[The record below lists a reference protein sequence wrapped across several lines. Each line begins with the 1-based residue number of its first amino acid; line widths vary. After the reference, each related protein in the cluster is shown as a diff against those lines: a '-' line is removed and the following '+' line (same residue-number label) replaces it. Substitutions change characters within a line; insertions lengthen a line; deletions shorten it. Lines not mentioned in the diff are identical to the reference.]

1 MQIEAARIVSGVTR
15 SISLNTLYN
24 EIGWLTPDDRRT
36 YQKNVLTF
44 KIKNNMVPDYLSDL
58 FPRSVEN
65 PQYNVRQ
72 QNDVLTLPRR
82 TSLFERSFVP
92 CVIQQWN
99 TL

>member
-1 MQIEAARIVSGVTR
+1 M
-15 SISLNTLYN
+15 L
-24 EIGWLTPDDRRT
+24 
-36 YQKNVLTF
+36 

-72 QNDVLTLPRR
+72 QNDVLNLTRR

>member
-1 MQIEAARIVSGVTR
+1 MSLTPLTITR
-15 SISLNTLYN
+15 SISLNTLHN
-24 EIGWLTPDDRRT
+24 EIGWLTLDDRKT
-36 YQKNVLTF
+36 DQTFVLTF

-72 QNDVLTLPRR
+72 QNDVLNLTRR
-82 TSLFERSFVP
+82 TSLSERSFVP